1 MSQAGSLSRFK
12 VSAWVVSTAVLLSVA
27 GVACGRPEAVSP
39 AAQSEPENGIRAP
52 WRPTTPGRSVLA
64 DYGPLRVPTA
74 GRVERESELK
84 PWSSYFFPL
93 RDPILFGD
101 ERGEP
106 TSDSPLA
113 KFDSALKR
121 ARLSEG
127 SATQEEKQA
136 WDLGGRWASSWE
148 GLCHAWAFASLLER
162 EPREARTW
170 QGVTFSVADQ
180 KALLLKTYELAQPE
194 VHYGVNFRVG
204 PDADWT
210 AIHAEEFHR
219 FVQAELFEKGNPF
232 IMDSDPTDQIWNYP
246 VWYARSDYRV
256 DAADATRV
264 HVTTRLAAAGLWD
277 RSERDR
283 TGSALHPFEYTYD
296 LIGAP
301 AADGFVEVVYGE
313 WTGNSYR
320 LAHPNYLIPMPQK
333 LKRESLNRYLSP
345 QRVDQVLGRAPS
357 S

>member
-1 MSQAGSLSRFK
+1 MSQAGGLQRVR
-12 VSAWVVSTAVLLSVA
+12 VSAQVVSCAFLLSA
-27 GVACGRPEAVSP
+27 TLSCGRPEAVP
-39 AAQSEPENGIRAP
+39 PVVRAEPESGIRAP
-52 WRPTTPGRSVLA
+52 WRPTTPGRSVLT
-64 DYGPLRVPTA
+64 DYGPLRVPST

-106 TSDSPLA
+106 VADSSLV
-113 KFDSALKR
+113 KFDTALKR
-121 ARLSEG
+121 ARVFDG
-127 SATQEEKQA
+127 SAAQEEKQA
-136 WDLGGRWASSWE
+136 WELGGRWASSWE
-148 GLCHAWAFASLLER
+148 GLCHAWAFASLSEP

-194 VHYGVNFRVG
+194 IHYGVNFRVG

-219 FVQAELFEKGNPF
+219 FVQAELLEKGNPF

-246 VWYARSDYRV
+246 VWYARSEYRV
-256 DAADATRV
+256 DAADPTRV

-301 AADGFVEVVYGE
+301 TGDGFVEVVYGE

-320 LAHPNYLIPMPQK
+320 LAHPNYLIPMPQN
-333 LKRESLNRYLSP
+333 LKRESLNRYLTP
-345 QRVDQVLGRAPS
+345 QRVDQVLGRSPS
-357 S
+357 P